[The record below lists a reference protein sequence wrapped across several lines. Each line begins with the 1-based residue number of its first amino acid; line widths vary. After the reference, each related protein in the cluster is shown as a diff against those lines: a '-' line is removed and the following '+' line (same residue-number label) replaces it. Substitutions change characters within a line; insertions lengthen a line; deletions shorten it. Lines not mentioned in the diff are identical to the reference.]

1 LVLLAIPLTWRRM
14 VLVTAVLAGFVL
26 LLSLPLARGFYA
38 LGLPRS
44 ELDITLLIAGF
55 RSRFDRGLLGDL
67 SPARPAATPG
77 GSQRPRPAA
86 RP

>member
-55 RSRFDRGLLGDL
+55 GVASIVGFWVISRR
-67 SPARPAATPG
+67 RPAATPG